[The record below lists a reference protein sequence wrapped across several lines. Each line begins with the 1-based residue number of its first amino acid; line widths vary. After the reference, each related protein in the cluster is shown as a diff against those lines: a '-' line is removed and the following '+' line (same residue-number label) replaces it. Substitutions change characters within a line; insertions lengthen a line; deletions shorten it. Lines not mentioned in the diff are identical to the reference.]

1 MWSEILKR
9 GSGFGNKYNYV
20 LQRGITDSLQS
31 RPQILT
37 RLQNYSKMGGNIN
50 SSQLLFILKK
60 LKREGLIEQIDD
72 EYRLTSNI
80 NKSDW
85 KQTVDKLVKK
95 DTMFEKI
102 YDTLTKK
109 MKFSTP
115 SKSEVLKYLS
125 ENYQRHKLWSNL
137 WSKKED

>member
-1 MWSEILKR
+1 MWSDILKR
-9 GSGFGNKYNYV
+9 GFQGKERYV
-20 LQRGITDSLQS
+20 LQRGLTDSFQS

-37 RLQNYSKMGGNIN
+37 RMQDYGKLGGTIN
-50 SSQLLFILKK
+50 KFKLLHILKK
-60 LKREGLIEQIDD
+60 LRREGLVE
-72 EYRLTSNI
+72 ENNGEWRLTSNI

-85 KQTVDKLVKK
+85 KQTVDKLVNK

-102 YDTLTKK
+102 YDTLAKK

-115 SKSEVLKYLS
+115 SKSELLNYLS

>member
-1 MWSEILKR
+1 MWSDILKR
-9 GSGFGNKYNYV
+9 GKGFGSKHKYV

-31 RPQILT
+31 EGEILS
-37 RLQNYSKMGGNIN
+37 RIRSYSKMGGNIN
-50 SSQLLFILKK
+50 SYQLKYILKK
-60 LKREGLIEQIDD
+60 LKSDGAIEQIEDKF
-72 EYRLTSNI
+72 RLVSNI

-85 KQTVDKLVKK
+85 KKTIDNLVSK

-102 YDTLTKK
+102 YDTLAKK

-115 SKSEVLKYLS
+115 SKSEVLNYLS

>member
-1 MWSEILKR
+1 M
-9 GSGFGNKYNYV
+9 
-20 LQRGITDSLQS
+20 
-31 RPQILT
+31 T

-80 NKSDW
+80 NNSDW

>member
-1 MWSEILKR
+1 MWSDILKR
-9 GSGFGNKYNYV
+9 GFGSKHKYV

-31 RPQILT
+31 EGEILS
-37 RLQNYSKMGGNIN
+37 RIRSYSKMGGNIN
-50 SSQLLFILKK
+50 SYQLKYILKK
-60 LKREGLIEQIDD
+60 LKSGGAIEQIEDKF
-72 EYRLTSNI
+72 RLVSNI

-85 KQTVDKLVKK
+85 KKTVDNLVNK

-102 YDTLTKK
+102 YDTLAKK

-115 SKSEVLKYLS
+115 SKSEVLNYLS

>member
-1 MWSEILKR
+1 MWSDILKR
-9 GSGFGNKYNYV
+9 GFQGKERYV
-20 LQRGITDSLQS
+20 LQRGLTDSFQS

-37 RLQNYSKMGGNIN
+37 RMQDYGKLGGTIN
-50 SSQLLFILKK
+50 KFKLLHILKK
-60 LKREGLIEQIDD
+60 LRREGLVE
-72 EYRLTSNI
+72 ENNGEWRLTSNI

-85 KQTVDKLVKK
+85 KQTVDKLVNK

-102 YDTLTKK
+102 YDTLAKE

-115 SKSEVLKYLS
+115 SKSELLNYLS